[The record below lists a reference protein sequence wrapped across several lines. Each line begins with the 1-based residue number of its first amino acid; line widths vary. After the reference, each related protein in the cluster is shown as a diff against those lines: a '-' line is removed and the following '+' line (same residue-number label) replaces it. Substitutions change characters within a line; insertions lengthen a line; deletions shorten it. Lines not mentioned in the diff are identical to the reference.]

1 MENNSLTDI
10 IKSRR
15 EAGEGVFSSLG
26 GAAKERLKEKL
37 DFKRILPQGG
47 LLTALFPKLKAYKA
61 QKAASPGDRVL
72 KNIDTDFKLFAKNSE
87 KLESIAI
94 NFLLMKREINKLA
107 RLEKVSPA
115 IIADKSI
122 RSVSISDTSSPAKME
137 TEKES
142 SMFLLIVAVAAVGAA
157 MTLGYKKLEESFDL
171 SISGSL
177 KSLSNL
183 GGDLYDKLKSSF
195 ETLDFKKLIFD
206 NKDEIEKE
214 VRDSFNRNKD
224 SLLNKNFAKQIEDSL
239 NIDVAAQEDADLGA
253 AIKAKI
259 EAENPMNYAQD
270 GPATNT
276 GPITPTRAPPTRRTG
291 ENIVSSS
298 YGTRTNPVTGK
309 SQMHG
314 GIDIK
319 GQTGDPIY
327 STGKG
332 KAFIGKPNSGFGTWV
347 IVDHGNGLQTYYGHM
362 SDHLITN
369 GQDVEAG
376 TLIGRVGSTGI
387 STGPHLH
394 YQIMVNGQSV
404 DPENNNPIQ
413 LKDYTFAKFGLL
425 VIPEKPANQRS
436 SVTPSSTSPTNVSSQ
451 QSSNSSLLDIIAA
464 AESGYMG
471 YDAANRGNAGD
482 MPGGYPGLS
491 KLTVNDVMR
500 LQSEGKLFATG
511 RYQIIPQTLAGLMAG
526 YGNSG
531 VKGSDLYDASTQDRL
546 ATALINERLKQGGG
560 DLIKTQFALSQLF
573 AAIANPY
580 TGSSFYDKVGKN
592 KASISSEKIQAA
604 LVDIG
609 IGKNSNAL
617 VLLPLVPA
625 APTASAA
632 PAPAAS
638 AAPAPAARAD
648 KTTPAGA
655 KSASVDLLPFLLNR
669 QYV

>member
-61 QKAASPGDRVL
+61 QKTASPGDRVL

-436 SVTPSSTSPTNVSSQ
+436 SVTPSSTSPNIVSSPSQMGTIDPSKTTFNDLTREQ
-451 QSSNSSLLDIIAA
+451 QDIFMQKQR
-464 AESGYMG
+464 E
-471 YDAANRGNAGD
+471 
-482 MPGGYPGLS
+482 
-491 KLTVNDVMR
+491 
-500 LQSEGKLFATG
+500 SEGFKPGSLTYDLNNPGAMLYASWQKAFGGELDTTG
-511 RYQIIPQTLAGLMAG
+511 RGIGT
-526 YGNSG
+526 
-531 VKGSDLYDASTQDRL
+531 VKGKFAKFSTLEDGVNAQRALLSGTNGAPKIYVGLPLDQAINQWVTGNKL
-546 ATALINERLKQGGG
+546 SNVDTNMGATNTGYKNKIYEALIAGSRP
-560 DLIKTQFALSQLF
+560 AP
-573 AAIANPY
+573 NPSAQVVAPAQTN
-580 TGSSFYDKVGKN
+580 TGSPV
-592 KASISSEKIQAA
+592 
-604 LVDIG
+604 
-609 IGKNSNAL
+609 
-617 VLLPLVPA
+617 
-625 APTASAA
+625 AA
-632 PAPAAS
+632 PAAQ
-638 AAPAPAARAD
+638 AD
-648 KTTPAGA
+648 KTTPAGS

>member
-253 AIKAKI
+253 AIKANI
-259 EAENPMNYAQD
+259 EAQNPMNYAQD

-276 GPITPTRAPPTRRTG
+276 GPITPTRSPPTRRTG

-298 YGTRTNPVTGK
+298 YGSRTNPVTG
-309 SQMHG
+309 QQQIHG

-362 SDHLITN
+362 SNHLITN
-369 GQDVEAG
+369 GEDVEAG

-413 LKDYTFAKFGLL
+413 LKDYTFAKYGLL
-425 VIPEKPANQRS
+425 AIPEKPANQRS
-436 SVTPSSTSPTNVSSQ
+436 SVTPSSTSPNIVSSPSQMGTIDPSKTTFNDLTREQ
-451 QSSNSSLLDIIAA
+451 QDIFMQKQRESEGFKPGSLTYDLNNPGAMLYSSWQKSFGGELDTTGRGVGTVKGKFARFPTLEDGVNAQRALLSGTNGAPKIYVGLPLEQAINQWVTGNKLSNVDTNMRATNTGYKNKIYEALIAGSRPAPNSSAQVVA
-464 AESGYMG
+464 PA
-471 YDAANRGNAGD
+471 
-482 MPGGYPGLS
+482 
-491 KLTVNDVMR
+491 
-500 LQSEGKLFATG
+500 
-511 RYQIIPQTLAGLMAG
+511 QT
-526 YGNSG
+526 N
-531 VKGSDLYDASTQDRL
+531 
-546 ATALINERLKQGGG
+546 
-560 DLIKTQFALSQLF
+560 
-573 AAIANPY
+573 
-580 TGSSFYDKVGKN
+580 TGSPV
-592 KASISSEKIQAA
+592 AA
-604 LVDIG
+604 
-609 IGKNSNAL
+609 
-617 VLLPLVPA
+617 PA
-625 APTASAA
+625 AQADKTASAG
-632 PAPAAS
+632 S
-638 AAPAPAARAD
+638 
-648 KTTPAGA
+648 

>member
-26 GAAKERLKEKL
+26 GAAREKLKEKL

-47 LLTALFPKLKAYKA
+47 LLTALFPKLTAYKS

-94 NFLLMKREINKLA
+94 DFLLMKREINKLA
-107 RLEKVSPA
+107 KLQKVSPV
-115 IIADKSI
+115 IVADKSI
-122 RSVSISDTSSPAKME
+122 RSVNISETSSPAKME

-253 AIKAKI
+253 AIKANI
-259 EAENPMNYAQD
+259 EAQNPMNYAQD

-276 GPITPTRAPPTRRTG
+276 GPITPTRSPPTRRTG

-298 YGTRTNPVTGK
+298 YGSRTNPVTG
-309 SQMHG
+309 QQQIHG

-362 SDHLITN
+362 SNHLITN
-369 GQDVEAG
+369 GEDVEAG

-413 LKDYTFAKFGLL
+413 LKDYTFAKYGLL
-425 VIPEKPANQRS
+425 AIPENQD
-436 SVTPSSTSPTNVSSQ
+436 TT
-451 QSSNSSLLDIIAA
+451 
-464 AESGYMG
+464 
-471 YDAANRGNAGD
+471 
-482 MPGGYPGLS
+482 
-491 KLTVNDVMR
+491 
-500 LQSEGKLFATG
+500 
-511 RYQIIPQTLAGLMAG
+511 
-526 YGNSG
+526 
-531 VKGSDLYDASTQDRL
+531 
-546 ATALINERLKQGGG
+546 
-560 DLIKTQFALSQLF
+560 
-573 AAIANPY
+573 
-580 TGSSFYDKVGKN
+580 
-592 KASISSEKIQAA
+592 
-604 LVDIG
+604 
-609 IGKNSNAL
+609 
-617 VLLPLVPA
+617 VPA
-625 APTASAA
+625 AAAA
-632 PAPAAS
+632 PNIVSPPSQMGTIDPSKTTFNDLTREQQDIFMQKQRESEGFKPGSLTYDLNNPGAMLYSSWQKSFGGELDTTGRGVGTVKGKFARFPTLEDGVNAQRALLSGTNGAPKIYVGLPLEQAINQWVTGNKLSNVDTNMRATNTGYKNKIYEALIAGSRPAPNSSAQVVAPAQTNTGSPVA
-638 AAPAPAARAD
+638 APAARAD
-648 KTTPAGA
+648 KTTPAGS

>member
-26 GAAKERLKEKL
+26 GAAREKLKEKL

-94 NFLLMKREINKLA
+94 DFLLMKREINKLA
-107 RLEKVSPA
+107 KLQKVSPV
-115 IIADKSI
+115 IVADKSI
-122 RSVSISDTSSPAKME
+122 RSVNISETSSPAKME

-195 ETLDFKKLIFD
+195 ETLNFKKLIFD

-253 AIKAKI
+253 AIKANI
-259 EAENPMNYAQD
+259 EAQNPMNYAQD

-276 GPITPTRAPPTRRTG
+276 GPITPTRSPPTRRTG

-298 YGTRTNPVTGK
+298 YGSRTNPVTG
-309 SQMHG
+309 QQQIHG
-314 GIDIK
+314 GVDIK

-332 KAFIGKPNSGFGTWV
+332 KAFIGRPNSGFGTWV

-394 YQIMVNGQSV
+394 YQIMVNGESV

-413 LKDYTFAKFGLL
+413 LKDYTFAKYGLL
-425 VIPEKPANQRS
+425 AIPENQDAT
-436 SVTPSSTSPTNVSSQ
+436 VPS
-451 QSSNSSLLDIIAA
+451 A
-464 AESGYMG
+464 
-471 YDAANRGNAGD
+471 
-482 MPGGYPGLS
+482 
-491 KLTVNDVMR
+491 
-500 LQSEGKLFATG
+500 
-511 RYQIIPQTLAGLMAG
+511 
-526 YGNSG
+526 
-531 VKGSDLYDASTQDRL
+531 
-546 ATALINERLKQGGG
+546 
-560 DLIKTQFALSQLF
+560 
-573 AAIANPY
+573 
-580 TGSSFYDKVGKN
+580 
-592 KASISSEKIQAA
+592 
-604 LVDIG
+604 
-609 IGKNSNAL
+609 
-617 VLLPLVPA
+617 PA
-625 APTASAA
+625 APTSPNIVSSPSQMGTIDPSKTTFNDLTKEQQDIFMQKQRESEGFKPGSLTYDLNNPGAMLYSSWQKSFGGELDTTGRGVGTVKGKFARFPTLEDGVNAQRALLSGTNGAPKIYVGLPLEQAINQWVTGNKLSNVDTNMRATNTGYKNKIYEALIAGSRPAPNPSAQVVA
-632 PAPAAS
+632 PAQTNTGSPVT
-638 AAPAPAARAD
+638 APAARAD
-648 KTTPAGA
+648 KTAPAGS